1 MDEIQIAMLQA
12 NGYDYIH
19 GAIVDAEGNYLSS
32 LELKGQ
38 TLESESDE
46 SLFKEGMA
54 LLKEDNEAANNILI
68 LDEYEFNGESYNT
81 EQKEDVKTTIT
92 LVDKGTTKHSI
103 KSQYKYPLALA
114 STIIIYLLIK
124 SQLSNKKETKINR
137 IFNLILVLSV
147 ACAFGGVLGFYFKYP
162 SATLLRNAL
171 SKSTQWK
178 KDLFLE
184 WVRSKTTFFQLDGK
198 GYGDFEFNWVVFSI
212 VVITVLLLY
221 LLAKRTTVIELLK
234 SRIKPYLK

>member
-1 MDEIQIAMLQA
+1 MDEKDIAMLQA

-32 LELKGQ
+32 LELKGVQ
-38 TLESESDE
+38 LESESNE
-46 SLFKEGMA
+46 SLF
-54 LLKEDNEAANNILI
+54 NESVEVFKLNQSNEFTNILSGK
-68 LDEYEFNGESYNT
+68 YEIKGESYNT
-81 EQKEDVKTTIT
+81 EQKEVVKTTIT
-92 LVDKGTTKHSI
+92 LVDKDIAKQSI
-103 KSQYKYPLALA
+103 KSQYKYPLVLALI
-114 STIIIYLLIK
+114 IIIYLMTK

-184 WVRSKTTFFQLDGK
+184 WVRSKTAFFQLDGK
-198 GYGDFEFNWVVFSI
+198 GYGGFEFNWVVFSI